1 MENVRQERREDRR
14 VVAMAAIDNGA
25 PLTRLPRAVC
35 IDCGGKI
42 AEVLARLG
50 STRCHDCRESVRT
63 AAALGPT

>member
-1 MENVRQERREDRR
+1 MEEVRQEWRQDPGT
-14 VVAMAAIDNGA
+14 VAMTALDNGA

-35 IDCGGKI
+35 IDCSGKI

-63 AAALGPT
+63 AAVLGPT